1 MTIRSTTS
9 PAERAT
15 ELLAAM
21 FAGSSEDPSSLY
33 DEARE
38 LGDGVHLFTPANLYL
53 AFRYDDVQAIAR
65 EPVFSCDYF
74 DTGGAS
80 IHDPANAEHVRFM
93 DVSRR
98 LMIFSDPP
106 RHTALRDLVRRAF
119 TPKAVERWR
128 PLVEQSVDRLLDR
141 FAAGDRI
148 DAVSQLSIDVPVDVI
163 CAVLGVREYDRAL
176 VRSGSDGFGQT
187 FAPSVV
193 GAARDA
199 AITNALV
206 LIDNIDRIVEGKR
219 DHLEDDL
226 ISMVIESQAEVGDEV
241 DAADLL
247 AQTAF
252 LIAAGNET
260 TVNML
265 TNGLSL
271 LLRYPEQRELLQRD
285 PALIDGFVNEA
296 LRFEPPIHMTP
307 RRTTQPRMF
316 GNTTIPSGAMVF
328 QVLAAANRDPRKF
341 DDPGEFR
348 IDRPNNRHLTFNQG
362 AHTCVGA
369 PLARLEGQVF
379 FERFLERF
387 PNFGPGDGPA
397 RRRENHVLVRSIESL
412 PIHV

>member
-1 MTIRSTTS
+1 MTVRSTTS

-15 ELLAAM
+15 ELLAAI
-21 FAGSSEDPSSLY
+21 FAGSSEDPSPLY

-38 LGDGVHLFTPANLYL
+38 LGDGVHLFSPMNLYF

-65 EPVFSCDYF
+65 EPAFSCDYF

-80 IHDPANAEHVRFM
+80 IHDSANAEHVRFM

-106 RHTALRDLVRRAF
+106 RHTALRNLVRRAF
-119 TPKAVERWR
+119 TPRAVERWR
-128 PLVEQSVDRLLDR
+128 PLVEQSVDRLLDK
-141 FAAGDRI
+141 FTAGDRI
-148 DAVSQLSIDVPVDVI
+148 EAVSQLSIDVPVDVI
-163 CAVLGVREYDRAL
+163 CAVLGVSEYERAM

-187 FAPSVV
+187 FTPSVV
-193 GAARDA
+193 GAARDT
-199 AITNALV
+199 AITNALI
-206 LIDNIDRIVEGKR
+206 LIDNIDRIVEDKR
-219 DHLEDDL
+219 AQLEDDL

-271 LLRYPEQRELLQRD
+271 LLRYPEQRELLQRN
-285 PALIDGFVNEA
+285 PALIDGFVNEI
-296 LRFEPPIHMTP
+296 LRFEPPI
-307 RRTTQPRMF
+307 
-316 GNTTIPSGAMVF
+316 PSGTMVF

-348 IDRPNNRHLTFNQG
+348 IDRSANHHLTFNQG

-369 PLARLEGQVF
+369 PLARLEGRVF

-387 PNFGPGDGPA
+387 PNFGPGDDPA
-397 RRRENHVLVRSIESL
+397 KRSENHVLVRSIQSL